1 MKSILYSICIGTLA
15 LALTAWGEQV
25 QGTGSAKTKANA
37 RGAASAQ
44 HAQHAR
50 TGGAAVKSAA
60 AVRTRGN
67 VSAAR
72 FHQRTSATARE
83 RGVANVRSSRVQV
96 RSQVAANRA
105 RNVGVNRERSFNRER
120 TVAMNRQRNAAVAR
134 ERSLAVDRQRNA
146 SFNRGRNLAFTRQ
159 QDAAINRQGNA
170 RITNNWRGARFSG
183 QSYAAFRN
191 YHRQWHDHG
200 WWRSHYDR
208 IIFVSGG
215 WYYWNSGYWYPAWGY
230 ASGGYYPY
238 DGPIYGYND
247 LTPDQ
252 VVVNVQAQLQR
263 DGYYSGPA
271 DGVLGPMTRQA
282 IAAFQ
287 ADHGLAVTSAVDR
300 PTLSSLGLA

>member
-44 HAQHAR
+44 HAR
-50 TGGAAVKSAA
+50 TGSATVRNAAAVK
-60 AVRTRGN
+60 TRDN

-72 FHQRTSATARE
+72 FHPRTSATVRE
-83 RGVANVRSSRVQV
+83 RGVTNVRSSRVQP
-96 RSQVAANRA
+96 RSQVAANHA
-105 RNVGVNRERSFNRER
+105 RNVDLNRARSFNRDQN
-120 TVAMNRQRNAAVAR
+120 VAINRQRNAAVAR
-134 ERSLAVDRQRNA
+134 ERSLAVNRQQNA
-146 SFNRGRNLAFTRQ
+146 AFNRGRNLAFARQ
-159 QDAAINRQGNA
+159 QNAAISRERNA
-170 RITNNWRGARFSG
+170 RITNNWRSARFSG

-191 YHRQWHDHG
+191 YHRQWHDRG
-200 WWRSHYDR
+200 WWRSNYDR
-208 IIFVSGG
+208 IIFVSSG

-230 ASGGYYPY
+230 ASGAYYPY

-263 DGYYSGPA
+263 DGYYSGPV

>member
-15 LALTAWGEQV
+15 LALTAWGEEV

-44 HAQHAR
+44 HAR
-50 TGGAAVKSAA
+50 TAGATVRSAA
-60 AVRTRGN
+60 AVRARDN

-72 FHQRTSATARE
+72 FHPRTSATVRE
-83 RGVANVRSSRVQV
+83 RGVANVRSSRVQA
-96 RSQVAANRA
+96 RSQVATNRA
-105 RNVGVNRERSFNRER
+105 RNLDVSRARSFNREQN
-120 TVAMNRQRNAAVAR
+120 VAINRQRNAAVVR
-134 ERSLAVDRQRNA
+134 QRSLAVNRQQNA
-146 SFNRGRNLAFTRQ
+146 AFNRGRNLAFARQ
-159 QDAAINRQGNA
+159 QNAAINRQRNA

-191 YHRQWHDHG
+191 YHRQWHDRG

-263 DGYYSGPA
+263 DGYYSGPV

-282 IAAFQ
+282 IATFQ
-287 ADHGLAVTSAVDR
+287 ADRGLAITSAVDQ
-300 PTLSSLGLA
+300 PTLASLGLA

>member
-15 LALTAWGEQV
+15 LALTARGEQV
-25 QGTGSAKTKANA
+25 NGTASAKTKASA

-44 HAQHAR
+44 HAR
-50 TGGAAVKSAA
+50 TGGATARSAA

-72 FHQRTSATARE
+72 FHSGTSATVRE
-83 RGVANVRSSRVQV
+83 RGMANVRSSRVQA

-105 RNVGVNRERSFNRER
+105 RNVGVNRARTFNREQN
-120 TVAMNRQRNAAVAR
+120 VAINRQRNAAVAR
-134 ERSLAVDRQRNA
+134 ERSLAVDRQQNTA
-146 SFNRGRNLAFTRQ
+146 FNRGRNLAFARQ
-159 QDAAINRQGNA
+159 QNAAINRESNA

-183 QSYAAFRN
+183 RSYAAFRN
-191 YHRQWHDHG
+191 YHRQWHDRG

-263 DGYYSGPA
+263 DGYYSGPV

-287 ADHGLAVTSAVDR
+287 ADHGLAITSAVDQ

>member
-25 QGTGSAKTKANA
+25 QGTGSAKTKANS

-44 HAQHAR
+44 HAR
-50 TGGAAVKSAA
+50 TGATVKSAP

-72 FHQRTSATARE
+72 FHPRTN
-83 RGVANVRSSRVQV
+83 ANVRNSRVQA
-96 RSQVAANRA
+96 RSQVAANRG
-105 RNVGVNRERSFNRER
+105 RNVGVDRARSFNRER
-120 TVAMNRQRNAAVAR
+120 NVAINRQRNAAVAR
-134 ERSLAVDRQRNA
+134 ERNLMVNSQRNA
-146 SFNRGRNLAFTRQ
+146 TFNRGRNLAFARQ
-159 QDAAINRQGNA
+159 QNAAINRERNV

-191 YHRQWHDHG
+191 YHRQWHDRG
-200 WWRSHYDR
+200 WWRSHCDR

-230 ASGGYYPY
+230 ASGAYYPY

-263 DGYYSGPA
+263 DGYYSGPV
-271 DGVLGPMTRQA
+271 DGVLGPVTRQA

-287 ADHGLAVTSAVDR
+287 ADHGLAITSAVDQ
-300 PTLSSLGLA
+300 PTLASLGLA